1 MNQPIVK
8 RPSEKL
14 RTRILDDVKRET
26 EELRNLEK
34 TVQDRNKLE
43 VVVREAETLQK
54 LYAIGNK

>member
-1 MNQPIVK
+1 MHMNQPIVK

-43 VVVREAETLQK
+43 VVVREAETLQSCTP
-54 LYAIGNK
+54 